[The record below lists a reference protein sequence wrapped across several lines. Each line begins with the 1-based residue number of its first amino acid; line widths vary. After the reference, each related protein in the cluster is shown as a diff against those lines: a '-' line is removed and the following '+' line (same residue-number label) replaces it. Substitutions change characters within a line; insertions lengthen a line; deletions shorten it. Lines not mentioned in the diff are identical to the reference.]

1 MASWEEFDAIF
12 YFNKNFTYDGKV
24 IEQILSNRRALD
36 NRLFA
41 DRLLELLGVQAG
53 TLLSVGFC
61 IVSIANISNFQLPS
75 YIPQFQ
81 ILTFVPSSAT
91 LYPLSSMPTRNKA

>member
-53 TLLSVGFC
+53 ILVSVGVLHRSMLRSETF
-61 IVSIANISNFQLPS
+61 SYQAISPYFE
-75 YIPQFQ
+75 F
-81 ILTFVPSSAT
+81 
-91 LYPLSSMPTRNKA
+91 

>member
-53 TLLSVGFC
+53 TLLSVGFLHG
-61 IVSIANISNFQLPS
+61 SMLRSQTFSYQAISPNLKF
-75 YIPQFQ
+75 
-81 ILTFVPSSAT
+81 
-91 LYPLSSMPTRNKA
+91 